1 MPFDSLNGSNFST
14 SNVSIDFNQS
24 VWRLTPRIRE
34 KTKTIAISHGS
45 NGISQSEINIADFFL
60 SQGVEVELFDH
71 FSSLKIE
78 KLNWGYSEEYKDQ
91 FSVSLWDF
99 LQSIPEGASQAQVHL
114 GLSIGGYFGLS
125 SPHSFERI
133 FAVYPGVLPL
143 HRDSFFKN
151 LSRVHIFQAELDS
164 WSKLPA
170 ALKKEFKDSQIS
182 RIKQA
187 HHSFMAHEK
196 NKIARV
202 ISFDFENLFVEKD
215 VLENLFFDY
224 ESFKSQSSQFEHIDV
239 LLKSDEPARRAIL
252 NQILNDL

>member
-1 MPFDSLNGSNFST
+1 MPFDSLDGFNFST

-34 KTKTIAISHGS
+34 KAKTIAISHGS

-60 SQGVEVELFDH
+60 SQGAEVELFDH

-78 KLNWGYSEEYKDQ
+78 KLNWGYSDEYKDH
-91 FSVSLWDF
+91 FNVSLWDF
-99 LQSIPEGASQAQVHL
+99 LQSIPEGASQAQIHL

-125 SPHSFERI
+125 SPLSFERV

-143 HRDSFFKN
+143 HKDSFFKN
-151 LSRVHIFQAELDS
+151 QNRVHIFQAELDS

-170 ALKKEFKDSQIS
+170 DLKKELKDSQTSI
-182 RIKQA
+182 IKRT

-196 NKIARV
+196 DKIARV

-224 ESFKSQSSQFEHIDV
+224 ESFKSRSSKFAHIDV
-239 LLKSDEPARRAIL
+239 LLKSDEPARQAVLKHVL
-252 NQILNDL
+252 NYL